1 MTDPHDPADAPGAA
15 PSSADAPAP
24 VEAAPPASGAKPD
37 AGSLKKRAVSGGKW
51 SAGAYGLSQ
60 IIRLANSLILTRLLA
75 PEAFGLMAVVTIFLS
90 ALQMLSDLGTS
101 AAVIQSKRDDDRFV
115 NTAWTLQALRGVV
128 LWGVSCAIAYPV
140 SMAYNEPAFVALLP
154 FVGLNA
160 IIDGLKSTRVV
171 VAKRKLDLKPVVVMQ
186 LCTQVFAAVATL
198 VLAWKVIDSVWALAI
213 GSVLGT
219 LAATVWSHTLIPGIR
234 NSFAWDKEAIRAQVR
249 FGLWVFF
256 GTVVTFFAAQTDKL
270 IFSFLVP
277 MSTMGVFWIG
287 VQLGSVSRNL
297 AQRLGGFVGFPA
309 LSELYRRDRDQFNA
323 KLLRVRRAMV
333 IPLTVMNLLALA
345 LGPAFVVVVLP
356 VEYASAGFIVQVL
369 ACSSLAGMV
378 VTTYGQAYLATGQP
392 KLNFYSV
399 VGQFFVS
406 TSCVL
411 AGYALAG
418 VDGFFLGMA
427 VTGYVR
433 YCVECWLSSKAG
445 FWQRAFDVKVLLLAT
460 LLAVGAIA
468 FSALTIGWFWS
479 IKP

>member
-1 MTDPHDPADAPGAA
+1 MT
-15 PSSADAPAP
+15 
-24 VEAAPPASGAKPD
+24 
-37 AGSLKKRAVSGGKW
+37 GGKW

-140 SMAYNEPAFVALLP
+140 SMAYGEPAFVALIP

-171 VAKRKLDLKPVVVMQ
+171 IAKRKLDLKHVVVMQ
-186 LCTQVFAAVATL
+186 LCTQTFAAVATL
-198 VLAWKVIDSVWALAI
+198 VIAWKIFDSVWALAI

-219 LAATVWSHTLIPGIR
+219 LAATAWSHTLIPGMR
-234 NSFAWDKEAIRAQVR
+234 NRFAWDVDAIKAQVR
-249 FGLWVFF
+249 FGMWVFF

-277 MSTMGVFWIG
+277 LSTMGVFWIG
-287 VQLGSVSRNL
+287 VQLGSISRNL

-309 LSELYRRDRDQFNA
+309 LSELYRREPEQFNA

-333 IPLTVMNLLALA
+333 LPLTAMNLLALA
-345 LGPAFVVVVLP
+345 LGPAFVVLVLP
-356 VEYASAGFIVQVL
+356 VQYTLAGFVVQVL
-369 ACSSLAGMV
+369 AASSLAGMV
-378 VTTYGQAYLATGQP
+378 VTTYGPAYLAIGKP
-392 KLNFYSV
+392 KLNFLSV
-399 VGQFFVS
+399 VGQFVAS
-406 TSCVL
+406 TSCIL
-411 AGYALAG
+411 IGYALG
-418 VDGFFLGMA
+418 GEDGFFLGMA
-427 VTGYVR
+427 ATAYVR
-433 YCVECWLSSKAG
+433 YAYESWLASKAG
-445 FWQRAFDVKVLLLAT
+445 FWQPRFDFKVLLLAT
-460 LLAVGAIA
+460 ALALGAIA
-468 FSALTIGWFWS
+468 FSALTYGWFWS